1 MNSSSLHLPEYGDSG
16 DLIGARRMRRA
27 FRWGVTLAVA
37 FTVLLWVTEEFW
49 RYPPADRLYR
59 SALTLLPEQGRNLL
73 RQSVKYDAQS
83 QIPSSKYYE
92 ALAEREE
99 EDLVI
104 AAYENANK
112 LDPQNPDL
120 SIKFGCQLFKLGLT
134 SRAREQFRQAAEGGT
149 HNALAVYLEA
159 SVLPL
164 LDPDEP
170 NIDVAL
176 SLVKQA
182 NATGDRVSF
191 PRPMWF
197 PALPREGYQYAQ
209 LRRQMVRLCGAPIE
223 KFAELVL
230 ESSEKSLLKT
240 KSADSLP
247 GLELLQ
253 TMGRRIAAGAADP
266 AMSPVDLAGGAP
278 QVYLGL
284 RTMSLA
290 IEQQK
295 RVAQLTSGAPDI
307 NAVSLGAKIGPS
319 LQAIEDFER
328 KLQETAQAE
337 REKYGFPW
345 ILFET
350 TLTITLVCFVT
361 AYCAGKIL
369 RVQGPAHSVR
379 HSTLARTM
387 WGIYFGS
394 QAGLLMLV
402 TVLQRTSHGAMPGQ
416 TLLAALWHTLL
427 VVSLLVSI
435 AAPAL
440 SLCSPVEVLQRLSP
454 DQRGEIGQIRK
465 RYRMAYVS
473 LVKRYLG
480 VQLGLTLCVLC
491 IWIITY
497 RIFVATYPWMW
508 SLLVTGMETEEIDL
522 IRNIVATLG

>member
-1 MNSSSLHLPEYGDSG
+1 MNNSSLHLPEYGDSG
-16 DLIGARRMRRA
+16 DFIGARRMRRA
-27 FRWGVTLAVA
+27 FRWGITLVVV
-37 FTVLLWVTEEFW
+37 FTILLWVTEQFW

-99 EDLVI
+99 EDLVV

-176 SLVKQA
+176 SLIKQA

-197 PALPREGYQYAQ
+197 PTLPREGYQYAQ
-209 LRRQMVRLCGAPIE
+209 LRRQMVQLCSAPIE
-223 KFAELVL
+223 KFTALVL
-230 ESSEKSLLKT
+230 EASEKSLVKT

-253 TMGRRIAAGAADP
+253 TMGRRIATGAMDP
-266 AMSPVDLAGGAP
+266 AMSTADLAGGAP

-290 IEQQK
+290 LEQQK

-328 KLQETAQAE
+328 KLQEISRAE

-345 ILFET
+345 TLFEAA
-350 TLTITLVCFVT
+350 LAITLLCFVT
-361 AYCAGKIL
+361 AYAIGKIM
-369 RVQGPAHSVR
+369 RVPGPAHSVR

-387 WGIYFGS
+387 WAIYFGS
-394 QAGLLMLV
+394 QAGLLILI
-402 TVLQRTSHGAMPGQ
+402 TVLQRMSHGALPGQ
-416 TLLAALWHTLL
+416 TALAALWYTLL
-427 VVSLLVSI
+427 AVSLLI
-435 AAPAL
+435 AFAAPAL
-440 SLCSPVEVLQRLSP
+440 NLRSPVEILQRLSP
-454 DQRGEIGQIRK
+454 DQRVEIGQIRK

-480 VQLGLTLCVLC
+480 VQFGLTLCVLC
-491 IWIITY
+491 IWIIAY

-508 SLLVTGMETEEIDL
+508 SLLVTGMEAEELDL
-522 IRNIVATLG
+522 IRNIITTLG